1 MPRDL
6 LAEVNAL
13 EIAKE
18 ELWEIAS
25 DLSASDRESPDAE
38 PCFEAGF
45 TTIARRTKKRRRR
58 RAFAIWS
65 RMEALARLVEDEG
78 APGWTLPQMPDGSI
92 PPTVRYSMRQPFI
105 RWWSVTASGS
115 LIERVFSTGF
125 LNWPSRRQRHE
136 PRSRRAPIR

>member
-92 PPTVRYSMRQPFI
+92 LTHRAVFNAAAVHPLVERDGEWVFDRTSFLDRVLELAEPKA
-105 RWWSVTASGS
+105 TA
-115 LIERVFSTGF
+115 
-125 LNWPSRRQRHE
+125 
-136 PRSRRAPIR
+136 